1 MSLELDPRSRSAV
14 VRISRLGQLTRSGV
28 EFAAYTS
35 GKGLVKTTSANIL
48 KKPKGGR
55 VYVRRD
61 RAGRRRRHIASAPG
75 ESIANRTGATRRSL
89 SFKVNP
95 NQLEFGYGVDKNDAP
110 AYAEFPEFGT
120 RKMEPRPSLQISIRS
135 ERRNFQNNF
144 EREIGKRLEGRGGVV
159 L

>member
-1 MSLELDPRSRSAV
+1 MTLEMDRASRKVV
-14 VRISRLGQLTRSGV
+14 VRINRLGELTRSGV

-35 GKGLVKTTSANIL
+35 GKGLVKTTSAQIL

-95 NQLEFGYGVDKNDAP
+95 SQLEFGYGVDKNDAP
-110 AYAEFPEFGT
+110 DYAEFPEFGT
-120 RKMEPRPSLQISIRS
+120 RKMQPRPSLQNGIKS

-144 EREIGKRLEGRGGVV
+144 EREIGKRLEGRGG
-159 L
+159 LTL

>member
-1 MSLELDPRSRSAV
+1 MTLEMDRASRKVV
-14 VRISRLGQLTRSGV
+14 VRINRLNELTRSGV

-35 GKGLVKTTSANIL
+35 GKGLVKTTSAEIL

-75 ESIANRTGATRRSL
+75 ETHANMTGRLRRSL
-89 SFKVNP
+89 AFKVNP
-95 NQLEFGYGVDKNDAP
+95 SQLEFGYGVDKNDAP
-110 AYAEFPEFGT
+110 PYAEFVEFGT
-120 RKMEPRPSLQISIRS
+120 RRMAARPSLQNGIRA